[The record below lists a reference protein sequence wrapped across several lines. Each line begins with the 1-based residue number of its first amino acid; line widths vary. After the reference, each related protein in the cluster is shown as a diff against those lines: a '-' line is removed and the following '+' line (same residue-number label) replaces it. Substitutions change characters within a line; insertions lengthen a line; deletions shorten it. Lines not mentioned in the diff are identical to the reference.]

1 MVTEPCLIQQSL
13 KYRLSYSI
21 FFFEL
26 MRWKATC
33 LMYTELSIYTDCVKS
48 IKTHVWWFLARKR
61 PYLIYKISA
70 LLSVCMGNEPKGM
83 KCEFR
88 RRLCFLCNTRQP
100 ASPKHILFECESFS
114 STRSSK
120 LKVIIDSMP
129 NGMRS
134 SFMEMNL
141 NEKTTLLLSG
151 LHCNKYIEEWSQL
164 LINICDFVYEIYRQR
179 KIKFDDMLEL
189 GIT

>member
-1 MVTEPCLIQQSL
+1 MLNSTKSEIKTILL
-13 KYRLSYSI
+13 N
-21 FFFEL
+21 FES
-26 MRWKATC
+26 MRWKASC
-33 LMYTELSIYTDCVKS
+33 LMYTELSIYTECVKS

-83 KCEFR
+83 ICEFR

-100 ASPKHILFECESFS
+100 VSPKHILFECESLS
-114 STRSSK
+114 SARSSK

-129 NGMRS
+129 NGLKS

-151 LHCNKYIEEWSQL
+151 LHCGKYIDEWSQL
-164 LINICDFVYEIYRQR
+164 MINICEFVYEMYRQR
-179 KIKFDDMLEL
+179 KIIYDDMFEV